1 MATFTASEWSN
12 QVREM
17 PSGVL
22 AKTATFTLSAT
33 ATASSVF
40 LLVKIP
46 DQATIVDFM
55 FFAES
60 GGADNTWDLGLLL
73 PEGSASTTATQ
84 SALSAAFSDSPSF
97 LARPSGNLI
106 PVTVSI
112 SSECLQRWAW
122 VTAVNKIA
130 ASATAVMRCTVFYTM
145 DGA

>member
-1 MATFTASEWSN
+1 MATFTASEWSS
-12 QVREM
+12 QPREM

-22 AKTATFTLSAT
+22 AKTATYTLSGT

-46 DQATIVDFM
+46 DQAVIVDYM
-55 FFAES
+55 FFVES
-60 GGADNTWDLGLLL
+60 GGADNTWDLGLQL
-73 PEGSASTTATQ
+73 PEGSSSTTATQ
-84 SALSAAFSDSPSF
+84 SALSTAISDSASV
-97 LARPSGNLI
+97 LARPTGVLL

-122 VTAVNKIA
+122 VTAVTKVA
-130 ASATAVMRCTVFYTM
+130 CSATAVMRMTVFYTM